1 MFGLFWVT
9 ALGLMTL
16 YFTGMLDER
25 RNPNQELRL
34 VNSADGA
41 TGVVLERNV
50 MGHYLANGEINGQ
63 PVVFLLDTGATN
75 IGIPAAVASRLG
87 LTSGTPSRSLT
98 AGGIVST
105 WLVTLDQV
113 RLGPIER
120 GEVTAS
126 VIPDMPGE
134 EVLLGMSFLRDLEIV
149 QKGDTMTLRLALAGP
164 R

>member
-16 YFTGMLDER
+16 YFSGMLDQQ
-25 RNPNQELRL
+25 RNPNQQLRL
-34 VNSADGA
+34 VHSGDGIA
-41 TGVVLERNV
+41 SVSLERNV
-50 MGHYLANGEINGQ
+50 MGHYLASGEINGQ
-63 PVVFLLDTGATN
+63 PVEFLLDTGATHV
-75 IGIPAAVASRLG
+75 GIPAAVASRLG
-87 LTSGTPSRSLT
+87 LTSGVPARSLT

-105 WLVTLDQV
+105 WLVTLEQV

-120 GEVTAS
+120 SQVSAS

-149 QKGDTMTLRLALAGP
+149 QKGDTMTLRLAGSH
-164 R
+164 